1 MMFGVIEVFN
11 ILHNYAICSQKIH
24 LTWYST
30 VIKTFAKQNRHK
42 IAKRNLFYGFDFSF
56 FNRQSTFHGCYCGLW
71 KCRVI
76 IATCVPT
83 TATVGPPFV
92 WMVWEW
98 EDTNIR
104 WHRKKRE
111 FETIWYLV
119 THPIRHLFH
128 LFWWG
133 FIITF
138 TFLDCDLPVAVWRI
152 RRTEEPPAGKADMSP
167 AGVRDPITNLHIQA
181 PWWWWWIMIMVRREI
196 VFVAMFVITMMIIGG
211 WGWSWWW

>member
-42 IAKRNLFYGFDFSF
+42 IAKRNLFYGFNFSF

-104 WHRKKRE
+104 WHRKKTRV
-111 FETIWYLV
+111 WDNLV
-119 THPIRHLFH
+119 SGDPPNKTPFSPFLVGIHYNFH
-128 LFWWG
+128 FSRL
-133 FIITF
+133 
-138 TFLDCDLPVAVWRI
+138 
-152 RRTEEPPAGKADMSP
+152 
-167 AGVRDPITNLHIQA
+167 
-181 PWWWWWIMIMVRREI
+181 
-196 VFVAMFVITMMIIGG
+196 
-211 WGWSWWW
+211 WSASGCVED